1 MEVFEE
7 ILAVLLDT
15 SVDEANKEMEEDILV
30 LVNTFHSE
38 RMT

>member
-30 LVNTFHSE
+30 LVNTFPSE